1 RVIPV
6 GKVALE
12 IAGGARGRPGRGAQ
26 VHARGLPNAINH
38 RTDRS
43 ISRSGNIDPFE
54 HIFHDLKAEIVI
66 VAGPRRVEGFF
77 QSVIQKVG
85 LIDLKRGVPLF
96 SAERADVSNV
106 QGEVL
111 DRKSTRLNSS
121 HVSISYAV
129 FC

>member
-1 RVIPV
+1 M
-6 GKVALE
+6 
-12 IAGGARGRPGRGAQ
+12 
-26 VHARGLPNAINH
+26 HARGLPNAINH

-111 DRKSTRLNSS
+111 ADASRYRQRHILGVGI
-121 HVSISYAV
+121 H
-129 FC
+129 